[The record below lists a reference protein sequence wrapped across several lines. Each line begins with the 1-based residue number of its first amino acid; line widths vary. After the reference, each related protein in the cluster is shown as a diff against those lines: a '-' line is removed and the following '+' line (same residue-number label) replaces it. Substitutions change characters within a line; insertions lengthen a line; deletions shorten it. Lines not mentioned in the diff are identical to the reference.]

1 MLKKNSFKNVDIAK
15 KLFKVFLKIIRILF
29 LVNIKIENVN
39 TSSCVLYILKIK
51 GYDNTLSL
59 ENLKIDYF
67 SRTLMYLIVRIDIIH
82 ICIVWSLMIKQK
94 YEYSPDIFV
103 WVGP

>member
-1 MLKKNSFKNVDIAK
+1 MNK
-15 KLFKVFLKIIRILF
+15 
-29 LVNIKIENVN
+29 KIENVN

-59 ENLKIDYF
+59 GNLKIDYF
-67 SRTLMYLIVRIDIIH
+67 SRTLMYLILKIDVIH
-82 ICIVWSLMIKQK
+82 ICIVWSLIIKQIMNIP
-94 YEYSPDIFV
+94 PDIFV